1 VNFNH
6 NNLEAIL
13 PYEDNTFDAIYG
25 ISIFTHL
32 SKEMHFNW
40 FNELKRVLKPGGV
53 MLITTQGENFR
64 PKLIEEERKK
74 FDQGEL
80 IIKGNV
86 KEGHRTYSAFHP
98 DLFLELLFK
107 EVNILDKIVISP
119 KGKDYL
125 PQDRWLL
132 KKKALV

>member
-1 VNFNH
+1 
-6 NNLEAIL
+6 
-13 PYEDNTFDAIYG
+13 
-25 ISIFTHL
+25 
-32 SKEMHFNW
+32 
-40 FNELKRVLKPGGV
+40 

-107 EVNILDKIVISP
+107 EST
-119 KGKDYL
+119 YL
-125 PQDRWLL
+125 IKL
-132 KKKALV
+132 